1 MDSSLPQIWQAAAST
16 PFHPAVAKDSQ
27 FFIAFLLLLAGIS
40 ITGVFALNRSF
51 ANIPALG
58 VPASAAIAFGTVYMF
73 CAAGAQPEPIFRA
86 VASSTKPLYQ
96 LLKTINFTNKV
107 HVQLQEDGTAFLD
120 KKLFTTYSLNLGND
134 ADGSQPN
141 LPNFQ
146 IALPALLDTL
156 QIFGAVDI
164 ATRTQRAEQDSYHS
178 NIRNYRPDAFS
189 NQALGIGGTCSLIYK
204 EEGGQFDIVIEEGGV
219 KTTASL
225 TTYLPEIPEEIPFD
239 RDNLSFKIIMLARY
253 LLDALAELA
262 PTGPNRLT
270 IAASRASPYLTLSGV
285 GDMGSSSVTFAK
297 GRELLETFS
306 IHEAWSQSYK
316 FDLIKYSTEAMRI
329 ASKVSF
335 RGDDQGVLSLQ
346 FMVEQENG
354 ISFLDFRFVPYIS
367 HDDDEDEENES
378 LDDA

>member
-1 MDSSLPQIWQAAAST
+1 MS
-16 PFHPAVAKDSQ
+16 
-27 FFIAFLLLLAGIS
+27 
-40 ITGVFALNRSF
+40 
-51 ANIPALG
+51 
-58 VPASAAIAFGTVYMF
+58 
-73 CAAGAQPEPIFRA
+73 
-86 VASSTKPLYQ
+86 
-96 LLKTINFTNKV
+96 
-107 HVQLQEDGTAFLD
+107 GTAFLD
-120 KKLFTTYSLNLGND
+120 KKLFTTYSLNLGD
-134 ADGSQPN
+134 GADSSQPN

-270 IAASRASPYLTLSGV
+270 IAASRASPYLTLSGA

-367 HDDDEDEENES
+367 HDDDEDEEDES
-378 LDDA
+378 LDA

>member
-1 MDSSLPQIWQAAAST
+1 MSGAL
-16 PFHPAVAKDSQ
+16 SQ
-27 FFIAFLLLLAGIS
+27 
-40 ITGVFALNRSF
+40 
-51 ANIPALG
+51 
-58 VPASAAIAFGTVYMF
+58 
-73 CAAGAQPEPIFRA
+73 AGAQPEPIFRA

-107 HVQLQEDGTAFLD
+107 HVQLQEDGIRFAADLSRVLQGTAFLD
-120 KKLFTTYSLNLGND
+120 KKLFTTYSLNLGDD

-270 IAASRASPYLTLSGV
+270 IAASRASPYLTLSGA

-367 HDDDEDEENES
+367 HDDNEDEEDES